1 MHPRSLATQLF
12 LVIGDSC
19 NIIVVI
25 KQVLLVW
32 RKWNINRIVSETAF
46 CTIMMV
52 HNGTSSSYRLCLR
65 SSWCYMYIYFFT
77 RHLLVRAKGEVLVL
91 LCVFFVHFF
100 VNNFSTT
107 RWPIQAK
114 FCMRVY
120 SGSRCVF
127 SPSGVSGPR
136 GRKKREMKF
145 TLL

>member
-1 MHPRSLATQLF
+1 MHPRWLATQLF

-46 CTIMMV
+46 CTIIMV

-91 LCVFFVHFF
+91 LCVFFC
-100 VNNFSTT
+100 SL
-107 RWPIQAK
+107 
-114 FCMRVY
+114 FCQQFLDN
-120 SGSRCVF
+120 SLADS
-127 SPSGVSGPR
+127 SEILHAGVLWFPMCFLPFWG
-136 GRKKREMKF
+136 
-145 TLL
+145 